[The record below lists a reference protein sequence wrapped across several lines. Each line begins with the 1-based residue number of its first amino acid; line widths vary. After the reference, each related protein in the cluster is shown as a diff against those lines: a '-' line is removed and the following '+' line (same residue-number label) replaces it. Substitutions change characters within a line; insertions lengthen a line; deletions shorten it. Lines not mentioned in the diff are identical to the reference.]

1 MLLIVFTTYKFTVQ
15 FQSSANA
22 AKRKK
27 LERMYRKLSQEL
39 KESGGSEK
47 EKRQGSD
54 ASSSSDDD
62 FENKDCNL

>member
-1 MLLIVFTTYKFTVQ
+1 MRTINTVTFELSMLLIVFTTYKFTVQ

-27 LERMYRKLSQEL
+27 LERMYKKMSQEL

-47 EKRQGSD
+47 Q
-54 ASSSSDDD
+54 
-62 FENKDCNL
+62 